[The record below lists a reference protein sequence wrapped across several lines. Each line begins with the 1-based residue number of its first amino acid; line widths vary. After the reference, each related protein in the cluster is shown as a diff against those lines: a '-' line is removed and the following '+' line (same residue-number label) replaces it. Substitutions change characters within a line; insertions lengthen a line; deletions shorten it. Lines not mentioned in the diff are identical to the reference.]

1 MHLTP
6 FLKRVALAK
15 LLGFTLGALGY
26 VIFSSTATL
35 SGMFLLGMVGWF
47 VTLGALVGILGFY
60 QSMPFLGI
68 PIPVWL
74 RGAWCGAWMGLL
86 LVLVAYGVLAELT
99 AEIAWLPG
107 LFASPWWLV
116 VEMAFWGAV
125 IDVIVTSAFGSTPW
139 QASGVSHRGGLE

>member
-26 VIFSSTATL
+26 VIFGSTATL

-60 QSMPFLGI
+60 Q
-68 PIPVWL
+68 
-74 RGAWCGAWMGLL
+74 
-86 LVLVAYGVLAELT
+86 T
-99 AEIAWLPG
+99 IAVPG
-107 LFASPWWLV
+107 LH
-116 VEMAFWGAV
+116 
-125 IDVIVTSAFGSTPW
+125 IT
-139 QASGVSHRGGLE
+139 VS